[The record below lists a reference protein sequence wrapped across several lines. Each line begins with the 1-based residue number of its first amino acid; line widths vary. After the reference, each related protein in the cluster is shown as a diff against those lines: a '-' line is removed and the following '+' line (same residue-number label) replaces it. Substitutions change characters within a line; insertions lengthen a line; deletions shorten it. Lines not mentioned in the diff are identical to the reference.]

1 MKNIDKDLKISTT
14 LIVISFLMALLILG
28 KLKLDKPVFLKNYKE
43 VEIIENGDSLSTL
56 GYDIELKY
64 ISNRED
70 KRKVSSITFKEEPK
84 LNFYAS
90 ENNSGGLMRFYNYS
104 NDNIENHGRYGVHTV
119 FLNLN
124 SQNYGYDLSNNIM
137 LSEATIT
144 FNDGLTMDVDLGKI
158 ILYKYN
164 NEETPLQNSGVE
176 GSSDGNN
183 RSMFWVT
190 DYIRVSHVYS
200 SLFEDT
206 KDLFDFNIDKLGSM
220 DSMNTIYNKNEHL
233 YFTSQFYCT
242 DDLERKLY
250 SYDIKPVI
258 YFKDRSEK
266 EYKKRIHNINYNPN
280 FNFYDIYKYLRSKG
294 EI

>member
-1 MKNIDKDLKISTT
+1 MKNIDKALKISIT
-14 LIVISFLMALLILG
+14 LIVISFLISLLILS
-28 KLKLDKPVFLKNYKE
+28 KLNLDKPVFLKNYKE
-43 VEIIENGDSLSTL
+43 VEIIENEGSLSTS

-124 SQNYGYDLSNNIM
+124 SQNYGYDLSNNIV

-144 FNDGLTMDVDLGKI
+144 FNDGLTIDVDLGKI
-158 ILYKYN
+158 ILYKN
-164 NEETPLQNSGVE
+164 DRNEGHLTSMADINDTSGVSKKGIFVSE
-176 GSSDGNN
+176 
-183 RSMFWVT
+183 
-190 DYIRVSHVYS
+190 YIRVSNVYS
-200 SLFEDT
+200 SLFSEIGE
-206 KDLFDFNIDKLGSM
+206 FFNFNINKVGNL
-220 DSMNTIYNKNEHL
+220 DSRDTIYNGNENL
-233 YFTSQFYCT
+233 YFTYKFS
-242 DDLERKLY
+242 DISDISMKLY

-258 YFKDRSEK
+258 YFKDRNEK
-266 EYKKRIHNINYNPN
+266 EYKKRIDNIMYNPN
-280 FNFYDIYKYLRSKG
+280 FSFYDIYKYLRVKG

>member
-1 MKNIDKDLKISTT
+1 MKNIDKALKISTT
-14 LIVISFLMALLILG
+14 LIVISFLMSLLILG

-43 VEIIENGDSLSTL
+43 VEVIENGDSLSTL

-124 SQNYGYDLSNNIM
+124 SQNYGYNLSNNIV

-158 ILYKYN
+158 ILYN
-164 NEETPLQNSGVE
+164 NDKNEGPLTSMADINDTSGVSKKGVFVSE
-176 GSSDGNN
+176 
-183 RSMFWVT
+183 
-190 DYIRVSHVYS
+190 YIRVSNVYS
-200 SLFEDT
+200 PLFSDIGES
-206 KDLFDFNIDKLGSM
+206 FNFNINKVGNSESRD
-220 DSMNTIYNKNEHL
+220 TIYNGNENL
-233 YFTSQFYCT
+233 YFTYKFSNIS
-242 DDLERKLY
+242 DIPMKLY

-280 FNFYDIYKYLRSKG
+280 FNFYDIYRYLRSKG